1 MGYTC
6 MEIRNCANI
15 KQYIAYIVVEIV
27 FIIFLNFNAQENKY
41 RIVTEGE
48 FTMANSTSRR

>member
-6 MEIRNCANI
+6 MEIRNDANI
-15 KQYIAYIVVEIV
+15 KQYIIAYIVVEIV
-27 FIIFLNFNAQENKY
+27 FTNFNAQKNKY

>member
-6 MEIRNCANI
+6 MEIRNDANI

-27 FIIFLNFNAQENKY
+27 FTIFLNFNSQEKY
-41 RIVTEGE
+41 ILESFQNGKL
-48 FTMANSTSRR
+48 F